1 MRGVLFFCNEQ
12 LCPRFIVD
20 SLLTVGYPSDIKVVL
35 IFFNL
40 QGIYNVF
47 SVA

>member
-12 LCPRFIVD
+12 LCPRFTVD
-20 SLLTVGYPSDIKVVL
+20 TLLSVGYPLTIKVVL
-35 IFFNL
+35 IFFNF
-40 QGIYNVF
+40 QGISNVF

>member
-1 MRGVLFFCNEQ
+1 MRGVWFFCNEQ
-12 LCPRFIVD
+12 LCPRFTVD
-20 SLLTVGYPSDIKVVL
+20 SLLTVGYSSAIKVVL
-35 IFFNL
+35 IFFNF